1 MPLNT
6 ELPPTYAIIKVKKF
20 TLKDGKIDTVS
31 VETSY
36 PLLSITHKME
46 LTRDDL
52 VSFLRSGEQVSYKK
66 NPWILGI
73 GGLIDP
79 VELFNAPGSDKQDH

>member
-36 PLLSITHKME
+36 PLLSITHKML

-52 VSFLRSGEQVSYKK
+52 VSFLRSGEQVSYLGT
-66 NPWILGI
+66 PWILEDD
-73 GGLIDP
+73 GLILP
-79 VELFNAPGSDKQDH
+79 VEKMIT